1 MIKKHHIHLVKNG
14 RISMAGVNTKNVNYI
29 ADAIKDAVT
38 NSKWV
43 NMYVNIKISYKHKI
57 NINSFIT
64 QHIY

>member
-1 MIKKHHIHLVKNG
+1 
-14 RISMAGVNTKNVNYI
+14 MAGVNTKNVNYI